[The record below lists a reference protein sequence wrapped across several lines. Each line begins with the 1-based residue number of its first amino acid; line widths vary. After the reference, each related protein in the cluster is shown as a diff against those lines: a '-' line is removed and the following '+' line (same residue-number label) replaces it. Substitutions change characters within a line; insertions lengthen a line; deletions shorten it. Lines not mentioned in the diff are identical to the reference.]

1 MLVSSLFFGLPHGA
15 YDFWILFDSTHRT
28 PKPFRSLLIRLLI
41 YLSPALLVI
50 GIWWFLPS
58 VILVAFLGLTVWH
71 FGSGDAIW
79 ANDNRY
85 QWILES
91 IGRGLII
98 ISAPLAFHP
107 IESGS
112 VLGKLDAYS
121 SEKLILLAPYG
132 LIIGIILFLIRYFNG
147 FRKTQNILSLVEIV
161 FLLVF
166 FRLTTPLLAVTI
178 YLIGVHSWRHLL
190 RLDLYEKDHQVPTKS
205 ILKIIRH
212 FHQRALPITIISL
225 AGLGL
230 IYWMWAF
237 NLSDL
242 ANYTSAYLV
251 LLSALTLPH
260 AILITQNELNRQI
273 SSSA

>member
-1 MLVSSLFFGLPHGA
+1 MV
-15 YDFWILFDSTHRT
+15 
-28 PKPFRSLLIRLLI
+28 
-41 YLSPALLVI
+41 
-50 GIWWFLPS
+50 
-58 VILVAFLGLTVWH
+58 
-71 FGSGDAIW
+71 GS
-79 ANDNRY
+79 
-85 QWILES
+85 
-91 IGRGLII
+91 
-98 ISAPLAFHP
+98 
-107 IESGS
+107 
-112 VLGKLDAYS
+112 
-121 SEKLILLAPYG
+121 

-147 FRKTQNILSLVEIV
+147 FRKTQNILSLVEMV
-161 FLLVF
+161 FLLLF

-260 AILITQNELNRQI
+260 AILITQNELNRRI
-273 SSSA
+273 SISA